1 MYPMSKSRQNA
12 DQYKAKTQAVRRA
25 NRIMRQERREEAKRL
40 AQQVVEPS
48 KVDSEA
54 KLSRYKR
61 QYATAA
67 EAVRACVRIVDND
80 CNEAW
85 DLGLGLDL
93 VCLFYNCRM

>member
-48 KVDSEA
+48 KVDLEA
-54 KLSRYKR
+54 KLSQYKVK
-61 QYATAA
+61 YDTTLD
-67 EAVRACVRIVDND
+67 AVRAARR
-80 CNEAW
+80 
-85 DLGLGLDL
+85 G
-93 VCLFYNCRM
+93 